1 MVLSF
6 SCYNSLGGE
15 VVRGGRVLRAGCR
28 ADPRTGSKAPVE
40 AALGT
45 EKDKYNNKYKFRFR
59 FRYTTWQRQLGLQP
73 ESPGRA
79 FLPSTAAQSPGRNA
93 WERWEK

>member
-15 VVRGGRVLRAGCR
+15 VVRGVLRAGCR

-45 EKDKYNNKYKFRFR
+45 EKDKYNYKYKFRS
-59 FRYTTWQRQLGLQP
+59 TTWQRQLGLQP

>member
-6 SCYNSLGGE
+6 SSYNSRGGIGE

-45 EKDKYNNKYKFRFR
+45 EKDNYNYKY
-59 FRYTTWQRQLGLQP
+59 
-73 ESPGRA
+73 
-79 FLPSTAAQSPGRNA
+79 
-93 WERWEK
+93 